1 LAAAPAS
8 HCSALALTDT
18 NALYGAIVVPGDTLA
33 QIAKRF
39 NVTLDALARAN
50 NIVNTDLVFWGMTFV
65 IP

>member
-1 LAAAPAS
+1 
-8 HCSALALTDT
+8 LALTDT

-39 NVTLDALARAN
+39 GVTLDALARAN
-50 NIVNTDLVFWGMTFV
+50 NIINTDLVFWGMTLV